1 MIFWQKYRLE
11 LRSSMNG
18 RSDDQ
23 ISPTANRCARSAKAE
38 FQTYTTH
45 PSPARPRGRRE
56 SCAGRS
62 IAGSGAAG
70 SSENLR
76 DLAS

>member
-45 PSPARPRGRRE
+45 PSLIVSPTSRATGKLRG
-56 SCAGRS
+56 A
-62 IAGSGAAG
+62 
-70 SSENLR
+70 
-76 DLAS
+76 